1 MLILSCIIW
10 EIDRKSLD
18 KNEVENLT
26 NFVEVWLFKIF
37 LKLPGY
43 KPCIFERK
51 CMPVSFL
58 WFWHHAMCDFAMIT
72 RFGFR
77 SLCDNGIRSRSVP
90 FHFGWRILPS
100 CSWGEKVPWLCVGQ
114 VAAYAAKRPH
124 AREVLFDAL
133 SLLPMGGEKTGWDC
147 CPWGQESAYQRG
159 QYHASCEWMD
169 PLTGLCGSVVYLW

>member
-58 WFWHHAMCDFAMIT
+58 WFWHHAMCDFPVIT

-90 FHFGWRILPS
+90 FHFGWRILP
-100 CSWGEKVPWLCVGQ
+100 CCPGGEKVPWLWV
-114 VAAYAAKRPH
+114 R
-124 AREVLFDAL
+124 
-133 SLLPMGGEKTGWDC
+133 LLPMRPRDHMQERSYLMRSLC
-147 CPWGQESAYQRG
+147 YPWGERKT
-159 QYHASCEWMD
+159 
-169 PLTGLCGSVVYLW
+169 LRI